1 MTKRRTVILAAIATM
16 AMAGTEAL
24 PAAAQDTARVLRV
37 VSPWE
42 ITGLDPARSGYIFAR
57 MQIAETLVGADK
69 GGLPE
74 AAIARSW
81 SVSADGKTWR
91 FDLRA
96 GTTFHDGTKL
106 DAAAVAASLNRA
118 KANAA
123 GLLANAPIA
132 TIAAEGAAIVV
143 ALSRPFSALPAFL
156 AHSSTIV
163 LAPAAYDA
171 AGNVVRIVGSGPYRA
186 TAVEPPLRVEA
197 ERFADWRGAAPAIE
211 RTSYLA
217 VPRGETR
224 VAMAEGGQADLVYV
238 VPPEAVARLQRNARL
253 HLDVQAIPRTR
264 MLKLNAAPPYFD
276 DVRVRQAVSFA
287 LDREGI
293 AEAILRSPATRAT
306 QMFPPGLA
314 EWHAPDL
321 APLAHSLPRAKELLA
336 AAGWRTGADGI
347 LVKDG
352 KRFAVT
358 LRTFSDR
365 PEQPPMAAAIQAQ
378 LRDAGIDV
386 TVAIVNSGEIPAG
399 HQDGTLQMALLAR
412 NFALVP
418 DPIGTMLQDFGPKGG
433 DWGAM
438 NWSSPAMAA
447 ALAALSAPADAAA
460 RAKARGDI
468 ARLLQAELPVVPIAW
483 FDYAVAINRRVE
495 GASVDPF
502 ELSYRLSAMKWAP

>member
-1 MTKRRTVILAAIATM
+1 MGVRWTAILGAIM
-16 AMAGTEAL
+16 AMAMVGTIAV
-24 PAAAQDTARVLRV
+24 PATAQDADRVLRV

-57 MQIAETLVGADK
+57 LQIAETLVGANA

-74 AAIARSW
+74 PAIAQTW
-81 SVSADGKTWR
+81 SISADGKVWR
-91 FDLRA
+91 FALRA
-96 GTTFHDGTKL
+96 GSTFHDGTPL
-106 DAAAVAASLNRA
+106 NATAVAAALNRA
-118 KANAA
+118 KANTA
-123 GLLANAPIA
+123 GLLVNAPIA
-132 TIAAEGAAIVV
+132 SIEAQSGEIVV
-143 ALSRPFSALPAFL
+143 TLTHPFSALPAFL

-163 LAPAAYDA
+163 LAPSSFDA
-171 AGNVVRIVGSGPYRA
+171 AGNVARIVGSGPYRA
-186 TAVEPPLRVEA
+186 TLVEPPLRVEA
-197 ERFADWRGAAPAIE
+197 ERFAGWTGTAPAIA
-211 RTSYLA
+211 RVGYLA

-238 VPPEAVARLQRNARL
+238 VPPEAVGRLQRNTRL
-253 HLDVQAIPRTR
+253 HLDIQAIPRTR
-264 MLKLNAAPPYFD
+264 VLKLNAAAPYFD

-293 AEAILRSPATRAT
+293 AQAILRSPATRAT

-314 EWHAPDL
+314 EWNVPEL
-321 APLAHSLPRAKELLA
+321 APLSHSLPRAKELLA
-336 AAGWRTGADGI
+336 AAGWRAGSDGV
-347 LVKDG
+347 LAKDG
-352 KRFAVT
+352 RRFAVT

-378 LRDAGIDV
+378 LREVGIEV

-399 HQDGTLQMALLAR
+399 HQDGTLQMALFAR
-412 NFALVP
+412 NFSLVP

-438 NWSSPAMAA
+438 NWSSPTMAA
-447 ALAALSAPADAAA
+447 SLLALSAPTDATA

-502 ELSYRLSAMKWAP
+502 ELSYRLSTMRWAR